1 MIISFVNQKGGV
13 GKTTSAINIAAS
25 LKRRNY
31 KIGFVD
37 ADPQGSATHWHAVE
51 DNNAFEV
58 LHHPEPISKSEI
70 DELSQNYD
78 YLVIDAPP
86 AFGDITKSILAV
98 TDLSIIP
105 LSPSSLDIWSCKG
118 TLEMVDEARE
128 ENPDLD
134 VKLLINRKIP
144 GTRVGRE
151 ARDSLAVFDMDILD
165 SELCQRVAYIDAMTS
180 GVSVMQYAP
189 SSKAADEVEN
199 LCDEITL
206 PQEQSE
212 SQIEEQHQFTQ
223 PQVVEDEEPEPYL
236 DTQSQNLE
244 DDEPEAYQDTRPQ
257 DLEDEKAESV
267 PHIQARDGDDE
278 KPIW

>member
-13 GKTTSAINIAAS
+13 GKTTSAINVAAS

-37 ADPQGSATHWHAVE
+37 ADPQGSATQWRAVE
-51 DNNAFEV
+51 DNTAFEII
-58 LHHPEPISKSEI
+58 HHPEPISKSEI
-70 DELSQNYD
+70 EELSQNYD

-86 AFGDITKSILAV
+86 AIGNITKSILAV

-151 ARDSLAVFDMDILD
+151 ARDSLAVFDMDVLD
-165 SELCQRVAYIDAMTS
+165 TELCQRVAYIDAMTS

-189 SSKAADEVEN
+189 SSKAADEVES

-206 PQEQSE
+206 PPTQSE
-212 SQIEEQHQFTQ
+212 PQIQEHYQYTQ
-223 PQVVEDEEPEPYL
+223 PQDVEDDKPEPFPY
-236 DTQSQNLE
+236 TQSQ
-244 DDEPEAYQDTRPQ
+244 D
-257 DLEDEKAESV
+257 V
-267 PHIQARDGDDE
+267 DDE
-278 KPIW
+278 KPVW

>member
-31 KIGFVD
+31 KIGFID
-37 ADPQGSATHWHAVE
+37 ADPQGSATHWHSVE

-58 LHHPEPISKSEI
+58 LHHPEPVSKSEI
-70 DELSQNYD
+70 DALSENYD

-189 SSKAADEVEN
+189 SSKAADEVES

-206 PQEQSE
+206 PQAQSE
-212 SQIEEQHQFTQ
+212 PQIQEQHQYMQ
-223 PQVVEDEEPEPYL
+223 SQDVEDEKPKPYL
-236 DTQSQNLE
+236 YTQPA
-244 DDEPEAYQDTRPQ
+244 D
-257 DLEDEKAESV
+257 V
-267 PHIQARDGDDE
+267 DDE
-278 KPIW
+278 KPIWEDGYR

>member
-13 GKTTSAINIAAS
+13 GKTTSAINVAAS

-31 KIGFVD
+31 KIGFID
-37 ADPQGSATHWHAVE
+37 ADPQGSATQWHAVE
-51 DNNAFEV
+51 DNTAFEIM
-58 LHHPEPISKSEI
+58 HQPEPISRSEI
-70 DELSQNYD
+70 EELSQNYD

-86 AFGDITKSILAV
+86 AIGDITKSILAV

-118 TLEMVDEARE
+118 TLDMVDEARQ

-151 ARDSLAVFDMDILD
+151 ARDSLAVFNMDVLD
-165 SELCQRVAYIDAMTS
+165 TEMCQRVAYIDAMTS

-189 SSKAADEVEN
+189 GSKAADEVES

-206 PQEQSE
+206 QQAQSE
-212 SQIEEQHQFTQ
+212 PQIQEQHQYAQ
-223 PQVVEDEEPEPYL
+223 PQDV
-236 DTQSQNLE
+236 
-244 DDEPEAYQDTRPQ
+244 
-257 DLEDEKAESV
+257 
-267 PHIQARDGDDE
+267 DDE
-278 KPIW
+278 KPEPYPYTQPHDADDDKPVW

>member
-13 GKTTSAINIAAS
+13 GKTTSAINVAAS

-31 KIGFVD
+31 DVVFID
-37 ADPQGSATHWHAVE
+37 ADPQGSASYWHAVE
-51 DNNAFEV
+51 NNNAFEI
-58 LHHPEPISKSEI
+58 LHRPQPLSKSDIE
-70 DELSQNYD
+70 ELSQNHD
-78 YLVIDAPP
+78 FLVIDAPP
-86 AFGDITKSILAV
+86 AIGDITKSILAI

-118 TLEMVDEARE
+118 TLEIIDEARV

-151 ARDSLAVFDMDILD
+151 ARDSLSIFNMDLLD
-165 SELCQRVAYIDAMTS
+165 TELCQRVAYIDAMTS

-189 SSKAADEVEN
+189 GSKAADEIES

-206 PQEQSE
+206 REAQDAP
-212 SQIEEQHQFTQ
+212 
-223 PQVVEDEEPEPYL
+223 PVPEPYPHSEPRDA
-236 DTQSQNLE
+236 DT
-244 DDEPEAYQDTRPQ
+244 
-257 DLEDEKAESV
+257 V
-267 PHIQARDGDDE
+267 
-278 KPIW
+278 KPVW

>member
-13 GKTTSAINIAAS
+13 GKTTSAINVAAS

-31 KIGFVD
+31 KIGFID
-37 ADPQGSATHWHAVE
+37 ADPQGSATQWHSVE
-51 DNNAFEV
+51 DNTAFEIM
-58 LHHPEPISKSEI
+58 HHPEAISKSEI
-70 DELSQNYD
+70 DELSQDFD

-86 AFGDITKSILAV
+86 AIGEITKSILDV

-118 TLEMVDEARE
+118 TLEMVDEARQ

-151 ARDSLAVFDMDILD
+151 ARDSLAIFDMDILD
-165 SELCQRVAYIDAMTS
+165 TEMCQRVAYIDAMTS

-189 SSKAADEVEN
+189 SSKAAYEIEN
-199 LCDEITL
+199 LCDEIML
-206 PQEQSE
+206 PREQG
-212 SQIEEQHQFTQ
+212 QPQVEEQTPYTQ
-223 PQVVEDEEPEPYL
+223 PRVVEDESPEPYSF
-236 DTQSQNLE
+236 SQT
-244 DDEPEAYQDTRPQ
+244 P
-257 DLEDEKAESV
+257 EDEDQNSKPYPYMPSQDV
-267 PHIQARDGDDE
+267 DDE
-278 KPIW
+278 KPTW

>member
-37 ADPQGSATHWHAVE
+37 ADPQGSATHWHSVE

-70 DELSQNYD
+70 DALSQNYD

-118 TLEMVDEARE
+118 TLEMVDAARE

-151 ARDSLAVFDMDILD
+151 ARDSMSVFDMDILD

-189 SSKAADEVEN
+189 SSKAADEVES

-206 PQEQSE
+206 PQAQSE
-212 SQIEEQHQFTQ
+212 PQIQEEHQYTQSQDVEDEKPEPDLYTQ
-223 PQVVEDEEPEPYL
+223 PQDVEDEDP
-236 DTQSQNLE
+236 QSHLQM
-244 DDEPEAYQDTRPQ
+244 Q
-257 DLEDEKAESV
+257 
-267 PHIQARDGDDE
+267 PHDVDDE